1 VSLGDNSKDE
11 KSEVDVEELIE
22 QVLSSGSKTPREL
35 SQTVMTKI
43 EYDKRTYY
51 RHLKKLLKRKIVAE
65 VAEQDENG
73 RVKKKYALRSN
84 AQPSSNSPTLPVCKE
99 DEEEREEIVPSR
111 KLLELAAW
119 LRREP
124 DDWPSFRIVRKAMLA
139 EQVYGRLVPSIE
151 PPSEDPDR
159 YKLVWSDEA
168 VQYLK
173 LKKAESPRFFELKS
187 VLEAVRPSSGLK
199 IKHDGEVFLG
209 ACSMPMVTGYVGYY
223 TGMQSLRHVGQPNV
237 IEPIEEPKS
246 FCVAVSEKPEG
257 ITVVKMETQKGKLNN
272 KWISGIA
279 KHLKAKRALS
289 VNYKCL
295 REDYKRDLLMKLRDV
310 VDQRRLQISNR
321 HTTLIEDL
329 TEYSYKKTSNGYLL
343 ALALAVKAT
352 SKS

>member
-1 VSLGDNSKDE
+1 MSLSDNSKDK

-51 RHLKKLLKRKIVAE
+51 RHLKKLLKRKIVVE

-73 RVKKKYALRSN
+73 RVKKKYTLKSN
-84 AQPSSNSPTLPVCKE
+84 EQPSANSPTLPVCK
-99 DEEEREEIVPSR
+99 EEREEIVPSR
-111 KLLELAAW
+111 KLLEIAAW

-124 DDWPSFRIVRKAMLA
+124 DNWPSFKIVRKAMLV

-151 PPSEDPDR
+151 PPGEDPDR
-159 YKLVWSDEA
+159 YTFVWSDEA

-173 LKKAESPRFFELKS
+173 LEKAESPRFFELKS
-187 VLEAVRPSSGLK
+187 VLEIVRPSSSPH
-199 IKHDGEVFLG
+199 IKHDGVVFLG
-209 ACSMPMVTGYVGYY
+209 ACSMPVVTGYVGYY

-246 FCVAVSEKPEG
+246 FSVAVCEKPEDL
-257 ITVVKMETQKGKLNN
+257 TVVHVETQKGKLDNE
-272 KWISGIA
+272 WISGIA
-279 KHLKAKRALS
+279 KHLKAKRTLA
-289 VNYKCL
+289 VDYKCL
-295 REDYKRDLLMKLRDV
+295 RENYRRDLLMNLRDV
-310 VDQRRLQISNR
+310 VDQRRLRISNR
-321 HTTLIEDL
+321 HTTLIDDFL
-329 TEYSYKKTSNGYLL
+329 EYSYKKTSNGSLL
-343 ALALAVKAT
+343 ALALAVEAA